1 MQPAGTLWQGSLL
14 ESVGSFS
21 RTKSV
26 HKIVNTLEMSL
37 VRWDRYMSQM
47 KGKGAH
53 VHIDFATDR
62 LEVRGAIKE
71 EEEAEKEKVDSG
83 SCLGEVTE

>member
-37 VRWDRYMSQM
+37 VRWDRYMSEI
-47 KGKGAH
+47 KGRGPRSH
-53 VHIDFATDR
+53 RLCDR
-62 LEVRGAIKE
+62 PIGRDRG
-71 EEEAEKEKVDSG
+71 G
-83 SCLGEVTE
+83 GGEDG